1 MELRV
6 ATETTVLITVTGPD
20 KPGVTSVLLA
30 ALSRH
35 GVSLLDVEQ
44 VVIRGRL
51 TLGVLVTA
59 PGDPEDLQDQLEDA
73 MATVGMDVDVEIG
86 ANSVSGAPLSTH
98 AVVVLGSPVTARAFS
113 AIARTLASQD
123 VNIDSIRRIADYPVT
138 GLELMVTAPA
148 SATTGL
154 DLSAGAEATERAA
167 AAADPSVAVSDGDT
181 RGASV
186 VTQAA
191 ASGPDPSVA
200 VSDGKPAP
208 DPSVAETRLR
218 TALAEIAAKENV
230 DVAVERAGLARRAK
244 RLIVFDVDSTLIQ
257 GEVIEM
263 LAAHAGVEEQVRRV
277 TEAAMRGEID
287 FAESLRQRVATLAGL
302 DEAVIDQVAERIELT
317 AGARTTIRTL
327 RRLGFRCGVVS
338 GGFRQVIEPLAHE
351 LELDFVQA
359 NTLEV
364 VEGKLTGKVIGDIV
378 DRPGKAVALR
388 RFAAEAGV
396 PMEQTVAVG
405 DGANDIDMLNAAGL
419 GVAFQAKPA
428 LREVADTALS
438 HPFLD
443 TVLFILGVTRD
454 EVEAADARDGV
465 LRRVPLS

>member
-1 MELRV
+1 MG
-6 ATETTVLITVTGPD
+6 TSETTVLITVTGPD

-59 PGDPEDLQDQLEDA
+59 PGDPEDLQDQLEEA
-73 MATVGMDVDVEIG
+73 MATVGMEVGIEIG
-86 ANSVSGAPLSTH
+86 ANSVAGAPLSTH

-113 AIARTLASQD
+113 TIARTLAAQE
-123 VNIDSIRRIADYPVT
+123 VNIDSIRGIADYPVT

-154 DLSAGAEATERAA
+154 DLRAGGTSRTAA
-167 AAADPSVAVSDGDT
+167 ARDPSAAVSDGDT

-186 VTQAA
+186 ATRAA
-191 ASGPDPSVA
+191 PSGPDPSA
-200 VSDGKPAP
+200 V
-208 DPSVAETRLR
+208 ETRLR
-218 TALAEIAAKENV
+218 TALAEVAAKENV

-263 LAAHAGVEEQVRRV
+263 LAAHAGVAAEVCKV

-302 DEAVIDQVAERIELT
+302 DETVIDEVAERIELT
-317 AGARTTIRTL
+317 PGARTTIRTL

-351 LELDFVQA
+351 LELDFVHA
-359 NTLEV
+359 NLLEV
-364 VEGKLTGKVIGDIV
+364 VEGKLTGKVLGEIV

-396 PMEQTVAVG
+396 PMAQTVAVG

-428 LREVADTALS
+428 LREVADAALS

-443 TVLFILGVTRD
+443 TVLFVLGVTRD
-454 EVEAADARDGV
+454 EVEAADAHDGV
-465 LRRVPLS
+465 LRRVPLN

>member
-1 MELRV
+1 MSTSESDGGTHEPSV
-6 ATETTVLITVTGPD
+6 VTQAAASGPGAGTAATTVLITVTGPD
-20 KPGVTSVLLA
+20 KPGVTSVLLT
-30 ALSRH
+30 ALARN

-51 TLGVLVTA
+51 TLGVLVSC
-59 PGDPEDLQDQLEDA
+59 PRDPEDLQDQLEDA
-73 MATVGMDVDVEIG
+73 MATVGMQVDVEIG
-86 ANSVSGAPLSTH
+86 ANSVSGARLSTH

-113 AIARTLASQD
+113 VIARKLAEQN
-123 VNIDSIRRIADYPVT
+123 VNIDSIRGIADYPVI
-138 GLELMVTAPA
+138 GLELMVTAPTDPA
-148 SATTGL
+148 
-154 DLSAGAEATERAA
+154 AETAMRT
-167 AAADPSVAVSDGDT
+167 VL
-181 RGASV
+181 SV
-186 VTQAA
+186 V
-191 ASGPDPSVA
+191 
-200 VSDGKPAP
+200 
-208 DPSVAETRLR
+208 
-218 TALAEIAAKENV
+218 AAKENV

-263 LAAHAGVEEQVRRV
+263 LAAHAGVEDEVRKV

-302 DEAVIDQVAERIELT
+302 DEAVIDEVAEVIELT
-317 AGARTTIRTL
+317 PGARTTIRTL

-338 GGFRQVIEPLAHE
+338 GGFRQVIEPLAHD

-364 VEGKLTGKVIGDIV
+364 VGGKLTGKVIGEIV

-419 GVAFQAKPA
+419 GIAFNAKPA
-428 LREVADTALS
+428 LREVADAALS
-438 HPFLD
+438 HPYLD
-443 TVLFILGVTRD
+443 AVLFILGVTRD
-454 EVEAADARDGV
+454 EVEAADARDGL
-465 LRRVPLS
+465 LRRVPLT